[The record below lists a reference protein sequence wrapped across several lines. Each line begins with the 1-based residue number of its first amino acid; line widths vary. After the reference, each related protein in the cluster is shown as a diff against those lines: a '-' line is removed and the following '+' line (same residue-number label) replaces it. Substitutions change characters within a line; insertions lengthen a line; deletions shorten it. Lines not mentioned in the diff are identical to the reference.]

1 MVAKTLLF
9 AIGTQYDTL
18 RQDGAIASAEGSRV
32 GRTGGAIDCGIV
44 GTIYFRLRRNPP
56 HVESLA
62 TDFANE
68 RLWRL
73 LRKNW
78 QRLKLLLAVLSRFVN
93 AQSIVAARRRSR
105 PRGV

>member
-1 MVAKTLLF
+1 VKRGEDTSA
-9 AIGTQYDTL
+9 AGYIG
-18 RQDGAIASAEGSRV
+18 GGSA
-32 GRTGGAIDCGIV
+32 GAIDCGVV

-73 LRKNW
+73 LRKHW
-78 QRLKLLLAVLSRFVN
+78 QRLKVC
-93 AQSIVAARRRSR
+93 
-105 PRGV
+105 

>member
-1 MVAKTLLF
+1 VVPPVVAKTLLF
-9 AIGTQYDTL
+9 AIGTKYDRSGKTT
-18 RQDGAIASAEGSRV
+18 DSSAKVAGSAN
-32 GRTGGAIDCGIV
+32 GAIDCGIV
-44 GTIYFRLRRNPP
+44 VTIYFRLRRNPP

-78 QRLKLLLAVLSRFVN
+78 QRLKLC
-93 AQSIVAARRRSR
+93 
-105 PRGV
+105 

>member
-1 MVAKTLLF
+1 M
-9 AIGTQYDTL
+9 QE
-18 RQDGAIASAEGSRV
+18 S
-32 GRTGGAIDCGIV
+32 GGAIDCGVV

-78 QRLKLLLAVLSRFVN
+78 QRLKVC
-93 AQSIVAARRRSR
+93 
-105 PRGV
+105 